1 MRSAQIH
8 GKLCTCKHEYSSNI
22 LFNLKL
28 TSPSPLLLRSCTV
41 KDGQRLDFACQTC
54 IKRCNSD
61 KKAFEKRNWAMASRS
76 DGLST
81 TLKFQTREDHFTV
94 ITSRCCVRK
103 CKRSY
108 DPDYKEKGYCRY
120 GCPERK
126 LCRKC
131 YSQLSKVDFQFEKAE
146 LEEKEFHCQ
155 HCSAC
160 FEYEEDRVNHVALFH
175 TDGNDS
181 KADREQTE
189 VCCDDCDDWVC
200 CDGCDKWS
208 VLPDGISSN
217 DLPDEWY
224 CNACKKQE

>member
-41 KDGQRLDFACQTC
+41 EDEQRLDFACQTC

-108 DPDYKEKGYCRY
+108 DPDYKGKGYCRY

-126 LCRKC
+126 LCHKC

-146 LEEKEFHCQ
+146 LEEKEFLCQ